1 MKRTRPVGVIA
12 LLGVVLCTVC
22 ADAGVISSGPFDV
35 GIVTDG
41 VLCDPFAGIGFRR
54 NSDGYEPIKP
64 AINRDSW
71 GVSFGSFRGYV
82 DPQYYR
88 VAHIASFAAIFT
100 STTATTR
107 HQLKTTGGAA
117 LLEVVQFFSFAADN
131 VLNVH
136 TTVTNLTAVAGPV
149 LFQRNVDWSIS
160 PTIFREIITVDPI
173 APFAPFVKDVTYSFF
188 EYPDPLRPYRFSARG
203 GGTFGPRDYGA
214 GIKLDLGVLGPG
226 ESKSFDYYY
235 AISQI
240 GQTEAGLRAQLNAL
254 GVNYLIT
261 GRDSGNPP
269 VNFAALGVAVPTGGG
284 PVISEPGSVVLTGV
298 ALVILTGLGLHRRL
312 RPKIA

>member
-1 MKRTRPVGVIA
+1 
-12 LLGVVLCTVC
+12 
-22 ADAGVISSGPFDV
+22 
-35 GIVTDG
+35 
-41 VLCDPFAGIGFRR
+41 
-54 NSDGYEPIKP
+54 
-64 AINRDSW
+64 
-71 GVSFGSFRGYV
+71 
-82 DPQYYR
+82 
-88 VAHIASFAAIFT
+88 
-100 STTATTR
+100 
-107 HQLKTTGGAA
+107 
-117 LLEVVQFFSFAADN
+117 
-131 VLNVH
+131 
-136 TTVTNLTAVAGPV
+136 
-149 LFQRNVDWSIS
+149 
-160 PTIFREIITVDPI
+160 
-173 APFAPFVKDVTYSFF
+173 
-188 EYPDPLRPYRFSARG
+188 
-203 GGTFGPRDYGA
+203 GA